1 MKPYAPVVVSVLES
15 FGAKE
20 ILDAPSGSGWLGAA
34 LPGRS
39 LDGVDLY
46 EASHPNYRKF
56 YKLDLDKGLA
66 SISRKYDAIVSCEGI
81 EHLGNP
87 RQFLDSARACLRV
100 GGILVVTTPNI
111 WHGSSKLKF
120 MLRGFFPGFP
130 YISDPKFG
138 SHMHITPWSF
148 PWLYLYLKISGF
160 SDIRLHDV
168 DPSPKNI
175 LDRIF
180 SLPQKIYCRKKRRE
194 SSNEAE
200 KKYWEMAGSKQSLY
214 GRRLVVSARFKEP
227 HS

>member
-1 MKPYAPVVVSVLES
+1 MKPHEPVVVGLLED

-34 LPGRS
+34 LPARS
-39 LDGVDLY
+39 IDGVDLY
-46 EASHPNYRKF
+46 ESSHPNYRKF
-56 YKLDLDKGLA
+56 YKLDLDEGLA
-66 SISRKYDAIVSCEGI
+66 SIGQTYDAVVSCEGI

-87 RQFLDSARACLRV
+87 RQFLDSARACLKV
-100 GGILVVTTPNI
+100 GGILVITTPNI

-130 YISDPKFG
+130 NIIEPKFG
-138 SHMHITPWSF
+138 YHMHIMPWSF

-160 SDIRLHDV
+160 SDIRLYDV
-168 DPSPKNI
+168 DPRPKNI

-180 SLPQKIYCRKKRRE
+180 SLPQKAYCRKKARE
-194 SSNEAE
+194 ATSEAE
-200 KKYWEMAGSKQSLY
+200 NKYWEMAGSEQSLY
-214 GRRLVVSARFKEP
+214 GRRLVVSARLMES